1 MNLIEVKNDWTWVR
15 EHAFKMIND
24 DEQLENDVL
33 AVARVERIEVIDIID
48 LYHEGLDLGI
58 IDLHTEINVE
68 EEGKYLSF
76 KDWFY
81 SFYGL

>member
-1 MNLIEVKNDWTWVR
+1 MNLIKVKNDWEWVR
-15 EHAFKMIND
+15 KHAKKMIED
-24 DEQLENDVL
+24 DLQLENDVL
-33 AVARVERIEVIDIID
+33 AIAREERIEVIDIID